1 QGNYFRLGRN
11 FTSFYNRSKLTDC
24 INPTSFS
31 FNIHRNLLN
40 IGGYISSLLINAKLN
55 VEVQTNNCT
64 RSQKGVQEVLLSHDF
79 DDVVFLVHVLKPV
92 ATLSTLVDSA
102 KAVSRSEVGF
112 EHVTDTNRHHVSIAF
127 RYERNES
134 TSSIFITSSTSVDE
148 GDTEQ
153 VDILK
158 TSVSGQSLRST
169 QQYVEGLC
177 TTFVLHCVGDVGVQQ
192 QSVEEAIRSQNNEAA
207 NSTSLTA
214 SQTSANSFLGISK
227 VTTRVNQSRQIN
239 TDLFTSDTKFGVVVG
254 GYSAVRCIN
263 STIGDKLHTGCFK
276 SQTMGFTQIK

>member
-1 QGNYFRLGRN
+1 
-11 FTSFYNRSKLTDC
+11 
-24 INPTSFS
+24 
-31 FNIHRNLLN
+31 
-40 IGGYISSLLINAKLN
+40 
-55 VEVQTNNCT
+55 
-64 RSQKGVQEVLLSHDF
+64 
-79 DDVVFLVHVLKPV
+79 

-112 EHVTDTNRHHVSIAF
+112 EHVTDANRHHVSIAF

-169 QQYVEGLC
+169 QQYVKGLS
-177 TTFVLHCVGDVGVQQ
+177 TTFILHCVGDVRVQQ
-192 QSVEEAIRSQNNEAA
+192 QGVEEAIGSQNNEAA

-214 SQTSANSFLGISK
+214 SQTSANSTLGFSK
-227 VTTRVNQSRQIN
+227 LTTRVNQSRQIN
-239 TDLFTSDTKFGVVVG
+239 TDLFTSDTEFGIVVG
-254 GYSAVRCIN
+254 SYSTVRCIN
-263 STIGDKLHTGCFK
+263 STIGDKLHTSGFK
-276 SQTMGFTQIK
+276 GQTMSFAQVKHLVSTDVSNALQLRSFSHGVSRNNTVNVVRGDSVGCREVRNL